1 MSRATSVSIWSGSMA
16 TICDLCLYTS
26 AGGPWRASCQ
36 RYFRD
41 ALRAPAGACE
51 FFELMCAHLAGIVA
65 KRLTD
70 RSDPRIRWCKTKNP
84 TARSKQGEAA
94 CSMRPCNVM
103 EARQRVY
110 AAAICALESYLLGSP
125 GAYRPSGQAQLL
137 LELRASATSCRSSP
151 GAFRRA
157 TDTRFS
163 PRWGFDCCHTVNGA
177 REGLIMPTTP

>member
-1 MSRATSVSIWSGSMA
+1 MGP
-16 TICDLCLYTS
+16 
-26 AGGPWRASCQ
+26 GGHLAKDH
-36 RYFRD
+36 FRD
-41 ALRAPAGACE
+41 ALRAPAGACG
-51 FFELMCAHLAGIVA
+51 FFELICAHLAGIVA

-94 CSMRPCNVM
+94 CSMRPCNCNVM

-110 AAAICALESYLLGSP
+110 ATAICALESYLLGSP

-163 PRWGFDCCHTVNGA
+163 PRWGFGKQQRQRSGLADLWVEVENCHDS
-177 REGLIMPTTP
+177 